1 MLHDQSDLPMKLN
14 RRVWWLIV
22 PVLLLS
28 YTLVFSAIYYFEK
41 NTYFKQEQA
50 RLQLQLSQL
59 ASIFGRY
66 DNFIDVY
73 YSSLI
78 GSSPLR
84 DVLIEK
90 NDRVRAFAIERNLSL
105 ILSDLNNMKFNHLNL
120 AIIDG
125 NGITKYF
132 YVGGENPFSKPSKRI
147 PAIVADMFANKQ
159 STLKKV
165 LHVDNKTEIIQA
177 RIINPL
183 TMRRPLS
190 GAWQEGA
197 VAVILMFELT
207 TFDQQRQLLKEKM
220 GYDVMLSHEQDLTG
234 IHNNA
239 HRVHGNEHFSNLLW
253 AHMDY
258 DEARIDHVLKMLMY
272 QMLLGAVVLMVF
284 SSLLLVLLIERYIT
298 RPILDLEQ
306 RIVAMNDKGGDFP
319 VVDDAHD
326 EISALQR
333 AFAKLYSQL
342 RASYEL
348 SQVQAQTDS
357 LTKLHNRRMFNESVD
372 GLIRR
377 ADKDTHIALIYI
389 DLDHFKFVND
399 NYGHKVGDVLLQ
411 EFAQRLTNVVRLKDI
426 VMGDDRDLARL
437 AGDEFAVIVHDF
449 PDDMVLNKMADRI
462 LAIFSTGFNCS
473 AGHFPVTASIGIA
486 VFPKDGDNATDL
498 IVNADAAMY
507 QAKDAGKNQYA
518 YYSQKLAL
526 KARREQQIETEL
538 KKKDFSEFV
547 LYYMPLI
554 DAKSGNIM
562 GVEALL
568 RWFSSELGVVSP
580 AEFIPIAESRGLFED
595 LDLWVF
601 NRALDDLDRLQGIL
615 GENGKL
621 SINISSAQLGSNVF
635 FLNLMSALQ
644 KKGCLSE
651 YLELEITET
660 FEAIMSSQV
669 EANLNLFKQA
679 GFSLALDDFGAGHTS
694 LIQLMDYPIDVI
706 KIDKSL
712 IDRMM
717 GGGLNLVIAL
727 IHFCKRQDIFVTAEG
742 VETVEQADA
751 LREAGV
757 DALQGYYFDQ
767 PLALD
772 KLLKKYSNTDN

>member
-1 MLHDQSDLPMKLN
+1 MKLN

-22 PVLLLS
+22 PVLVLS
-28 YTLVFSAIYYFEK
+28 YALVFSAIYYFEK

-59 ASIFGRY
+59 ASVFGRY

-78 GSSPLR
+78 GSSSLR

-105 ILSDLNNMKFNHLNL
+105 ILSDLNNIKFNHLNL

-132 YVGGENPFSKPSKRI
+132 YVGGEDPFSQPSKRI

-159 STLKKV
+159 ATLKKA
-165 LHVDNKTEIIQA
+165 LHRDNKTEIIQA

-183 TMRRPLS
+183 TMRRPLA
-190 GAWQEGA
+190 GAWQQGA

-207 TFDQQRQLLKEKM
+207 SFDQQRQLLKEKM
-220 GYDVMLSHEQDLTG
+220 GYDVMLSHEEDLTG
-234 IHNNA
+234 IHKNE
-239 HRVHGNEHFSNLLW
+239 HRVHGSEHFSNLLW

-258 DEARIDHVLKMLMY
+258 DEGRIEHVLKMLMY

-306 RIVAMNDKGGDFP
+306 RIVAMNDQGGDFP
-319 VVDDAHD
+319 VVNDAHD

-333 AFAKLYSQL
+333 AFSKLYSQL
-342 RASYEL
+342 KASYEL

-377 ADKDTHIALIYI
+377 ADKYSRIALIYI

-462 LAIFSTGFNCS
+462 LAIFSAGFNCS

-486 VFPKDGDNATDL
+486 VYPKDGDNSTDL

-601 NRALDDLDRLQGIL
+601 NRALDDLDSLQGIL
-615 GENGKL
+615 GESGKL

-644 KKGCLSE
+644 KKGCLSQ

-742 VETVEQADA
+742 VETAEQAEA

-757 DALQGYYFDQ
+757 DALQGYYYDQ

-772 KLLKKYSNTDN
+772 KLLEKYSNTNN

>member
-1 MLHDQSDLPMKLN
+1 MKLN

-22 PVLLLS
+22 PVLVLS
-28 YTLVFSAIYYFEK
+28 YALVFSAIYYFEK

-59 ASIFGRY
+59 ASVFGRY

-78 GSSPLR
+78 GSSSLR

-105 ILSDLNNMKFNHLNL
+105 ILSDLNNIKFNHLNL

-132 YVGGENPFSKPSKRI
+132 YVGGEDPFSQPSKRI

-159 STLKKV
+159 ATLKKA
-165 LHVDNKTEIIQA
+165 LHRDNKTEIIQA
-177 RIINPL
+177 RIINPV
-183 TMRRPLS
+183 TMRRPLA
-190 GAWQEGA
+190 GAWQQGA

-207 TFDQQRQLLKEKM
+207 SFDQQRQLLKEKM

-234 IHNNA
+234 IHKNE
-239 HRVHGNEHFSNLLW
+239 HRVHGSEHFSNLLW

-258 DEARIDHVLKMLMY
+258 DEGRIDHVLKMLMY

-306 RIVAMNDKGGDFP
+306 RIVAMNDQGGDFP
-319 VVDDAHD
+319 VVNDAHD

-333 AFAKLYSQL
+333 AFSKLYSQL
-342 RASYEL
+342 KASYEL

-377 ADKDTHIALIYI
+377 ADKYSRIALIYI

-462 LAIFSTGFNCS
+462 LAIFSAGFNCS

-486 VFPKDGDNATDL
+486 VYPKDGDNSTDL

-554 DAKSGNIM
+554 DAKSGHIM

-601 NRALDDLDRLQGIL
+601 NRALDDLDSLQDIL
-615 GENGKL
+615 GESGKL

-644 KKGCLSE
+644 KKGCLSQ

-742 VETVEQADA
+742 VETAEQAEA

-757 DALQGYYFDQ
+757 DALQGYYYDQ

-772 KLLKKYSNTDN
+772 KLLEKYSNTNN

>member
-1 MLHDQSDLPMKLN
+1 
-14 RRVWWLIV
+14 
-22 PVLLLS
+22 
-28 YTLVFSAIYYFEK
+28 
-41 NTYFKQEQA
+41 
-50 RLQLQLSQL
+50 
-59 ASIFGRY
+59 
-66 DNFIDVY
+66 
-73 YSSLI
+73 
-78 GSSPLR
+78 
-84 DVLIEK
+84 
-90 NDRVRAFAIERNLSL
+90 
-105 ILSDLNNMKFNHLNL
+105 
-120 AIIDG
+120 
-125 NGITKYF
+125 
-132 YVGGENPFSKPSKRI
+132 
-147 PAIVADMFANKQ
+147 
-159 STLKKV
+159 
-165 LHVDNKTEIIQA
+165 
-177 RIINPL
+177 
-183 TMRRPLS
+183 
-190 GAWQEGA
+190 
-197 VAVILMFELT
+197 
-207 TFDQQRQLLKEKM
+207 
-220 GYDVMLSHEQDLTG
+220 
-234 IHNNA
+234 
-239 HRVHGNEHFSNLLW
+239 
-253 AHMDY
+253 
-258 DEARIDHVLKMLMY
+258 
-272 QMLLGAVVLMVF
+272 
-284 SSLLLVLLIERYIT
+284 
-298 RPILDLEQ
+298 
-306 RIVAMNDKGGDFP
+306 
-319 VVDDAHD
+319 
-326 EISALQR
+326 
-333 AFAKLYSQL
+333 
-342 RASYEL
+342 
-348 SQVQAQTDS
+348 
-357 LTKLHNRRMFNESVD
+357 
-372 GLIRR
+372 
-377 ADKDTHIALIYI
+377 
-389 DLDHFKFVND
+389 
-399 NYGHKVGDVLLQ
+399 LQ

-462 LAIFSTGFNCS
+462 LAIFSAGFNCS

-486 VFPKDGDNATDL
+486 VYPKDGDNSTDL

-601 NRALDDLDRLQGIL
+601 NRALDDLDSLQGIL
-615 GENGKL
+615 GVGGKL

-644 KKGCLSE
+644 KKGGLSQ

-742 VETVEQADA
+742 VETAEQAEA

-757 DALQGYYFDQ
+757 DALQGYYYDQ
-767 PLALD
+767 PMALD
-772 KLLKKYSNTDN
+772 KLLEKYSNTNN

>member
-1 MLHDQSDLPMKLN
+1 
-14 RRVWWLIV
+14 
-22 PVLLLS
+22 
-28 YTLVFSAIYYFEK
+28 
-41 NTYFKQEQA
+41 
-50 RLQLQLSQL
+50 
-59 ASIFGRY
+59 
-66 DNFIDVY
+66 
-73 YSSLI
+73 
-78 GSSPLR
+78 
-84 DVLIEK
+84 
-90 NDRVRAFAIERNLSL
+90 
-105 ILSDLNNMKFNHLNL
+105 
-120 AIIDG
+120 
-125 NGITKYF
+125 
-132 YVGGENPFSKPSKRI
+132 
-147 PAIVADMFANKQ
+147 
-159 STLKKV
+159 
-165 LHVDNKTEIIQA
+165 
-177 RIINPL
+177 
-183 TMRRPLS
+183 
-190 GAWQEGA
+190 
-197 VAVILMFELT
+197 
-207 TFDQQRQLLKEKM
+207 
-220 GYDVMLSHEQDLTG
+220 
-234 IHNNA
+234 
-239 HRVHGNEHFSNLLW
+239 
-253 AHMDY
+253 
-258 DEARIDHVLKMLMY
+258 
-272 QMLLGAVVLMVF
+272 
-284 SSLLLVLLIERYIT
+284 
-298 RPILDLEQ
+298 
-306 RIVAMNDKGGDFP
+306 
-319 VVDDAHD
+319 
-326 EISALQR
+326 
-333 AFAKLYSQL
+333 
-342 RASYEL
+342 
-348 SQVQAQTDS
+348 
-357 LTKLHNRRMFNESVD
+357 
-372 GLIRR
+372 
-377 ADKDTHIALIYI
+377 
-389 DLDHFKFVND
+389 
-399 NYGHKVGDVLLQ
+399 LLQ

-462 LAIFSTGFNCS
+462 LAIFSAGFNCS

-486 VFPKDGDNATDL
+486 VYPKDGDNSTDL

-601 NRALDDLDRLQGIL
+601 NRALDDLDSLQGIL
-615 GENGKL
+615 GVGGKL

-644 KKGCLSE
+644 KKGGLSQ

-742 VETVEQADA
+742 VETAEQAEA

-757 DALQGYYFDQ
+757 DALQGYYYDQ
-767 PLALD
+767 PMALD
-772 KLLKKYSNTDN
+772 KLLEKYSNTNN